1 MIISSLADVNFSVN
15 SSSRYFPI
23 SIGESIKT
31 ANEQI
36 TECKKELEEAKTI
49 RKNRQGRVMK
59 ALENEVNMIAGR
71 GVAVTIHAVRLS
83 KI

>member
-1 MIISSLADVNFSVN
+1 VIISSLADVNFSVN
-15 SSSRYFPI
+15 SSSRYLPL
-23 SIGESIKT
+23 GESIKT